1 MILGNSITLTPA
13 FGRDY
18 PSAGAAAAHWAAGK
32 DFRIGTDGPYCSIRD
47 ARTLHVRGV
56 RTIRIRYSRLRNVT
70 EIPLLLEELQEEPGT
85 KEPK

>member
-18 PSAGAAAAHWAAGK
+18 TSAGAAAAHWAAGK
-32 DFRIGTDGPYCSIRD
+32 DFRIGIDGPYCSIRD
-47 ARTLHVRGV
+47 ASALHAQGV
-56 RTIRIRYSRLRNVT
+56 RTIRIRYSRLRNVA
-70 EIPLLLEELQEEPGT
+70 EIPLLLEPGT